1 MEQRE
6 LGRSGI
12 AVSRIVLGCGNFGGI
27 GSSPAHVGKGT
38 PRDEAFR
45 LLDAAWEMG
54 ITTLDTADAYGLG
67 RSEEYIGAWLRTK
80 PEARDRAVIATKTFN
95 PMDEAADHGLG
106 AARIRRQVETSLR
119 RLGVERLP
127 LYLAHDFDPHVP
139 QEETLGAF
147 DALVRGG
154 TVGAVGASNFT
165 AEQLAEALELSALE
179 GLTRYEW
186 VQNGYSLLER
196 GDRETVFPLCHEHG
210 LGYTPFSPLAGGWLT
225 GKYRRGEPLPA
236 GSRMTLRPEGSE
248 GYRTDATFDALEA
261 FERAASGRGVSMAA
275 LAIAWLLHLPEI
287 TAVVVGPSR
296 LEHLAPVQRGAGR
309 HPGRRRARR
318 AGEDLP
324 VSVLVLGEDDVR
336 ATLDMP
342 RCIAAMEGVL
352 AALARG
358 EVSMPLR
365 TIFRVPDETVLGLGL
380 MPAHRGG
387 AEPVISLKE
396 VVVAPGNSARGLDP
410 HQGAVLLHDGTTGQL
425 VAVLNASPIT
435 EIRTAA
441 VSAVA
446 TRLLAR
452 PRSRQVAILGSG
464 VQGRSHA
471 VAMREVLPEA
481 ELRVWS
487 RDPAHAEALAL
498 EAHGLACASVAEALA
513 GADVVCTCTASPE
526 PIVALGDLAPGA
538 HVNAVGSSGTWA
550 RELEADVVAAA
561 SLFVDR
567 RESTVNESG
576 DYLGAVAE
584 RGIGPEHILAE
595 LGELLVGAHPGRRSD
610 EELTVFKSLGLA
622 AEDLAAA
629 ALCVEVARE
638 RGIGVEVAF

>member
-1 MEQRE
+1 M
-6 LGRSGI
+6 
-12 AVSRIVLGCGNFGGI
+12 
-27 GSSPAHVGKGT
+27 
-38 PRDEAFR
+38 
-45 LLDAAWEMG
+45 
-54 ITTLDTADAYGLG
+54 
-67 RSEEYIGAWLRTK
+67 
-80 PEARDRAVIATKTFN
+80 
-95 PMDEAADHGLG
+95 
-106 AARIRRQVETSLR
+106 
-119 RLGVERLP
+119 
-127 LYLAHDFDPHVP
+127 
-139 QEETLGAF
+139 
-147 DALVRGG
+147 
-154 TVGAVGASNFT
+154 
-165 AEQLAEALELSALE
+165 
-179 GLTRYEW
+179 
-186 VQNGYSLLER
+186 
-196 GDRETVFPLCHEHG
+196 
-210 LGYTPFSPLAGGWLT
+210 
-225 GKYRRGEPLPA
+225 
-236 GSRMTLRPEGSE
+236 
-248 GYRTDATFDALEA
+248 
-261 FERAASGRGVSMAA
+261 
-275 LAIAWLLHLPEI
+275 
-287 TAVVVGPSR
+287 
-296 LEHLAPVQRGAGR
+296 
-309 HPGRRRARR
+309 
-318 AGEDLP
+318 
-324 VSVLVLGEDDVR
+324 SVLVLGEDDVR

-365 TIFRVPDETVLGLGL
+365 TIFRVPDDAVLGLGL
-380 MPAHRGG
+380 MPAHRAG

-498 EAHGLACASVAEALA
+498 EAHGLACATVAEALA